1 MTTALRV
8 LADEN
13 ISPAVVAGLRKR
25 GWDIRSAA
33 EEQLVGAV
41 DADVLA
47 HATATDRVVITHD
60 LAFGRDSLALAAAFV
75 GIVYLRPG
83 HRSSDFVLNVL
94 AAIEG
99 AIREAEPPFVLVAER
114 REEVVRV
121 RLRTAPPW

>member
-1 MTTALRV
+1 MNTALRV

-13 ISPAVVAGLRKR
+13 IGPAVVTGLRKR
-25 GWDIRSAA
+25 GWDVRSAA
-33 EEQLVGAV
+33 EERLVGAI

-47 HATATDRVVITHD
+47 RATATDRIVITHD
-60 LAFGRDSLALAAAFV
+60 LAFGRDSLARAAAFV

-83 HRSSDFVLNVL
+83 HRSPDFVLNVL
-94 AAIEG
+94 AAIES
-99 AIREAEPPFVLVAER
+99 AIRDAQPPFVLVAER